1 MGKHEIGY
9 ARVERDFYPTPHWV
23 VTHGLLPFVSVAGL
37 SIWEC
42 AAGEGGMAEP
52 LCTAGAKVFCS
63 DIEDRGYPLDMRL
76 DFTKPLLHPPQRFQG
91 IITNPPFGDH
101 AKLAEAFVETGLER
115 IKRHDGFL
123 ALLLPTDFDCG
134 KTRRQ
139 WFKDCP
145 LFAIRIILT
154 KRIKW
159 FDHEG
164 DRAPKENHCWY
175 VWDSRWKGPP
185 IILYGPSDQFY
196 QDEKI
201 ETAAQHPRQQ
211 AIPEVLP
218 GGTAHAR

>member
-1 MGKHEIGY
+1 M
-9 ARVERDFYPTPHWV
+9 A
-23 VTHGLLPFVSVAGL
+23 LFVNVAGL
-37 SIWEC
+37 NIWEC

-52 LCTAGAKVFCS
+52 LRAAGAKVFCS
-63 DIEDRGYPLDMRL
+63 DIEDRGYSLDMRL
-76 DFTKPLLHPPQRFQG
+76 DFTKPLLHPLQRFQG
-91 IITNPPFGDH
+91 IITNPPFGDR
-101 AKLAEAFVETGLER
+101 ARLAEAFVETGLER

-123 ALLLPTDFDCG
+123 ALLLPTDFDSG

-145 LFAIRIILT
+145 LFATRIILT

-164 DRAPKENHCWY
+164 DKAPKENHAWY

-196 QDEKI
+196 QAEKI
-201 ETAAQHPRQQ
+201 ETAAPRPRQQ
-211 AIPEVLP
+211 TTPRVLP